1 MGQLTE
7 DEIGHANFQ
16 QGNASAHM
24 AHVSMPLLHDVF
36 SDQLISRDIWP
47 LRLPDLTP
55 PDFYLWGAMRSA
67 VYKDNPHSLCDLKEA
82 ITYFIRNISHIELVQ
97 VFANKIK

>member
-1 MGQLTE
+1 MILYPFMGQLTE

-16 QGNASAHM
+16 QGRASAHM

-47 LRLPDLTP
+47 LRSPDLTP
-55 PDFYLWGAMRSA
+55 MIVICG
-67 VYKDNPHSLCDLKEA
+67 
-82 ITYFIRNISHIELVQ
+82 Q
-97 VFANKIK
+97 Q